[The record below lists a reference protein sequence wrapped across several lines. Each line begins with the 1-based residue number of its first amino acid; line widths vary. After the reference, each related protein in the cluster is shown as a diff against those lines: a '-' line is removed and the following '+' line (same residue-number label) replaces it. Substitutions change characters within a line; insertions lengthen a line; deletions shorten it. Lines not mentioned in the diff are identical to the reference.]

1 VEWLH
6 PTQNIIKDVD
16 YFVVCLIP
24 KADIWVFV
32 PNPYYFFE
40 KIRVFLRNLSRNL
53 LCKECS
59 FIRVT
64 CQRVL
69 PGPRHCERII
79 PESNITCF
87 MALMMY

>member
-1 VEWLH
+1 MEWLH

-32 PNPYYFFE
+32 PNPYYFE
-40 KIRVFLRNLSRNL
+40 KIRDFLRNLSRNL

-59 FIRVT
+59 SIRVT

-69 PGPRHCERII
+69 PDPGHCERLI
-79 PESNITCF
+79 P
-87 MALMMY
+87 